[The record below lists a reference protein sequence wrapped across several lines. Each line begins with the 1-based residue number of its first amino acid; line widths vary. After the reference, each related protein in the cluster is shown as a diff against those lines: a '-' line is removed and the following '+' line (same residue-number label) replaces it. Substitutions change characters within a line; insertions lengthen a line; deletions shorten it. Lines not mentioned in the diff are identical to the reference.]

1 MERKLTPQQVL
12 EWYLEAGV
20 DETIG
25 DAAVDR
31 FLASVAPSSPAPT
44 PAQRPAAA
52 AKPPPAASMP
62 TPLTPSEGTVGEAY
76 RAAAAATTVEALRRV
91 LEGFDG
97 CALKKTATNLVFGDG
112 NPEADILF
120 IGEAPGAEE
129 DRQGIPFVGPSGQLL
144 DRMLASIG
152 LDRRR
157 FFISNTVF
165 WRPPGNRNPTTG
177 EMAVCMP
184 FVERLIELVD
194 PRSWWPSGSAAAAAG
209 QNVSVSACAA
219 DGSII
224 RRGLAGRSR
233 PRSFTFRPSVA
244 LARAKTGGVARPH
257 RHQAQTRLALNAA
270 TVSRRRL
277 GGIPADPPAGSRGR
291 RRSLRGSRS
300 ARL

>member
-1 MERKLTPQQVL
+1 MERKLTPRQVL

-31 FLASVAPSSPAPT
+31 FLASAAVPPAPA
-44 PAQRPAAA
+44 PAAPPAAA
-52 AKPPPAASMP
+52 AGPAPATAMP
-62 TPLTPSEGTVGEAY
+62 APLTPSEGAVGEAH
-76 RAAAAATTVEALRRV
+76 RAAAAATSVEALRRV

-97 CALKKTATNLVFGDG
+97 CALKKMATNLVFGDG

-129 DRQGIPFVGPSGQLL
+129 DRQGVPFVGPSGQLL

-152 LDRRR
+152 LDRSR

-194 PRSWWPSGSAAAAAG
+194 PKILVAVGGPAASSLLA
-209 QNVSVSACAA
+209 QNVSVSRLR
-219 DGSII
+219 GRWFPYSSP
-224 RRGLAGRSR
+224 GLAR
-233 PRSFTFRPSVA
+233 PIE
-244 LARAKTGGVARPH
+244 
-257 RHQAQTRLALNAA
+257 A
-270 TVSRRRL
+270 TVIYHPAFLLRSPAQKRAAWQDL
-277 GGIPADPPAGSRGR
+277 IGIKRKLA
-291 RRSLRGSRS
+291 SL
-300 ARL
+300 

>member
-1 MERKLTPQQVL
+1 MERKLTPRQVL

-31 FLASVAPSSPAPT
+31 FLASAAVPPAPA
-44 PAQRPAAA
+44 PAAPPAAA
-52 AKPPPAASMP
+52 AGPTPATAMP
-62 TPLTPSEGTVGEAY
+62 APLTPSEGAVGEAH
-76 RAAAAATTVEALRRV
+76 RAAAAATSVEALRRV

-97 CALKKTATNLVFGDG
+97 CALKKMATNLVFGDG

-129 DRQGIPFVGPSGQLL
+129 DRQGVPFVGPSGQLL

-152 LDRRR
+152 LDRSR

-194 PRSWWPSGSAAAAAG
+194 PKILVAVGGPAASSLLA
-209 QNVSVSACAA
+209 QNVSVSRLR
-219 DGSII
+219 GRWFPYSSP
-224 RRGLAGRSR
+224 GLAR
-233 PRSFTFRPSVA
+233 PIE
-244 LARAKTGGVARPH
+244 
-257 RHQAQTRLALNAA
+257 A
-270 TVSRRRL
+270 TVIYHPAFLLRSPAQKRAAWQDL
-277 GGIPADPPAGSRGR
+277 IGIKRKLA
-291 RRSLRGSRS
+291 SL
-300 ARL
+300 

>member
-184 FVERLIELVD
+184 FVERLIELVE
-194 PRSWWPSGSAAAAAG
+194 PKILVAVGGPAASSLLA
-209 QNVSVSACAA
+209 QNVSVSRLR
-219 DGSII
+219 GRWFPYSSP
-224 RRGLAGRSR
+224 GLAR
-233 PRSFTFRPSVA
+233 PIE
-244 LARAKTGGVARPH
+244 
-257 RHQAQTRLALNAA
+257 A
-270 TVSRRRL
+270 TVIYHPAFLLRSPAQKRAAWQDL
-277 GGIPADPPAGSRGR
+277 IGIKRKLA
-291 RRSLRGSRS
+291 SL
-300 ARL
+300 

>member
-31 FLASVAPSSPAPT
+31 FRT
-44 PAQRPAAA
+44 
-52 AKPPPAASMP
+52 PPAAPPSPVAASADRPTVAAGPSPALSMP
-62 TPLTPSEGTVGEAY
+62 APLTPSEGAVGQAY
-76 RAAAAATTVEALRRV
+76 RAAAAATSVEALRRI

-129 DRQGIPFVGPSGQLL
+129 DRQGIPFVGASGQLL

-152 LDRRR
+152 LDRSRY
-157 FFISNTVF
+157 FISNTVF

-177 EMAVCMP
+177 EMAICMP

-194 PRSWWPSGSAAAAAG
+194 PKMVVAIGGPAASSLLA
-209 QNVSVSACAA
+209 QNVSVSRLR
-219 DGSII
+219 GRWFPYSSP
-224 RRGLAGRSR
+224 GLAR
-233 PRSFTFRPSVA
+233 PIE
-244 LARAKTGGVARPH
+244 
-257 RHQAQTRLALNAA
+257 A
-270 TVSRRRL
+270 TVMYHPAFLLRSPAQKRAAWQDL
-277 GGIPADPPAGSRGR
+277 IGIKRKLA
-291 RRSLRGSRS
+291 SL
-300 ARL
+300 

>member
-12 EWYLEAGV
+12 EWYIEAGV

-25 DAAVDR
+25 NAAVDR
-31 FLASVAPSSPAPT
+31 FLASTASPVPPEIPVAPPGD
-44 PAQRPAAA
+44 RPAATA
-52 AKPPPAASMP
+52 RSMP
-62 TPLTPSEGTVGEAY
+62 PSTAPAPLTPSEGAVGEAY
-76 RAAAAATTVEALRRV
+76 RAAAAATTVDALRRI

-152 LDRRR
+152 LDRSR

-177 EMAVCMP
+177 EMAICMP
-184 FVERLIELVD
+184 FVERLIELVS
-194 PRSWWPSGSAAAAAG
+194 PRVLVAVGGPAASSLLA
-209 QNVSVSACAA
+209 QNISVSRLR
-219 DGSII
+219 GRWFPYSSP
-224 RRGLAGRSR
+224 GLA
-233 PRSFTFRPSVA
+233 RPSE
-244 LARAKTGGVARPH
+244 
-257 RHQAQTRLALNAA
+257 A
-270 TVSRRRL
+270 TVIYHPAFLLRSPAQKRAAWQDL
-277 GGIPADPPAGSRGR
+277 IGIKRKLT
-291 RRSLRGSRS
+291 SL
-300 ARL
+300 

>member
-1 MERKLTPQQVL
+1 MERKLTPQQIL

-25 DAAVDR
+25 DGAVNR
-31 FLASVAPSSPAPT
+31 FLASVAPPSPAP
-44 PAQRPAAA
+44 ARAERPAVA
-52 AKPPPAASMP
+52 AKPAPAASMP
-62 TPLTPSEGTVGEAY
+62 APLTPSEGAVGEAY
-76 RAAAAATTVEALRRV
+76 RAAAAAATVEALRRV

-152 LDRRR
+152 LDRSH

-194 PRSWWPSGSAAAAAG
+194 PKMVVAVGGPAASSLLA
-209 QNVSVSACAA
+209 QNVSVSRLR
-219 DGSII
+219 GRWFPYSSP
-224 RRGLAGRSR
+224 GLAR
-233 PRSFTFRPSVA
+233 PIE
-244 LARAKTGGVARPH
+244 
-257 RHQAQTRLALNAA
+257 A
-270 TVSRRRL
+270 TVIYHPAFLLRSPAQKRAAWQDLL
-277 GGIPADPPAGSRGR
+277 GIKRKLA
-291 RRSLRGSRS
+291 SL
-300 ARL
+300 